1 MDLLKMIARRV
12 SARRKQKQKLYKNS
26 FNFMELTQF
35 IMRARQLQIQLQI
48 IFILQIN

>member
-1 MDLLKMIARRV
+1 MEK
-12 SARRKQKQKLYKNS
+12 S

-35 IMRARQLQIQLQI
+35 IMRARQLQIQLPI

>member
-1 MDLLKMIARRV
+1 MEKKSPHTNTNAPNILK
-12 SARRKQKQKLYKNS
+12 KS

>member
-1 MDLLKMIARRV
+1 MFEK
-12 SARRKQKQKLYKNS
+12 KKKKNMEKS